1 MIKYR
6 TVVIDVDMKSKSSMS
21 SKRYQI
27 DLPELRIQIQ
37 SKLEEYDEMGYDLV
51 EMEPVMSSIYN
62 SSFTQ
67 AVILIFKLREGE
79 SSK

>member
-6 TVVIDVDMKSKSSMS
+6 TVVVDVDMRSKSSMS

-37 SKLEEYDEMGYDLV
+37 GKLEEYDEIGYDLV
-51 EMEPVMSSIYN
+51 EMEPVLASLYN
-62 SSFTQ
+62 SCYTQ
-67 AVILIFKLREGE
+67 AVILIFKMRPDVM
-79 SSK
+79 

>member
-27 DLPELRIQIQ
+27 DIPELRMHIQ

-51 EMEPVMSSIYN
+51 EMEPLTSSIYN
-62 SSFTQ
+62 SSYTQ
-67 AVILIFKLREGE
+67 AIVMIFKLREE
-79 SSK
+79 

>member
-6 TVVIDVDMKSKSSMS
+6 TVIIDVDMRSKSSMS

-27 DLPELRIQIQ
+27 DIPELRMHIQ
-37 SKLEEYDEMGYDLV
+37 SKLEEYDEMGYDLI
-51 EMEPVMSSIYN
+51 EMEPLTSSIFN

-67 AVILIFKLREGE
+67 AIAMIFKLREDE
-79 SSK
+79 KK